1 MTVDMFASVRDGYT
15 LETITFN
22 FDELT
27 PKGFRHFDTPPN
39 QVGVFVLAHCPHDRQ
54 FRAFIPLSK
63 EMLNDSNFFS
73 EMMRLIDFGSGI
85 AMENGCD
92 NHDKKGNQ

>member
-22 FDELT
+22 FDELVNADT
-27 PKGFRHFDTPPN
+27 LIPSGHF
-39 QVGVFVLAHCPHDRQ
+39 GVIVEARCPHDEQ

-63 EMLNDSNFFS
+63 EALNDPNFFS
-73 EMMRLIDFGSGI
+73 EMMRMVDFGAGI
-85 AMENGCD
+85 ATEDGCP
-92 NHDKKGNQ
+92 NHDKKGE

>member
-1 MTVDMFASVRDGYT
+1 MTVDTFSVRDGYT

-22 FDELT
+22 FDELVNANT
-27 PKGFRHFDTPPN
+27 LDRSGQF
-39 QVGVFVLAHCPHDRQ
+39 GVIVEAHCPHDRQ

-63 EMLNDSNFFS
+63 EALNDPNFWS

-92 NHDKKGNQ
+92 NHNKKGNA